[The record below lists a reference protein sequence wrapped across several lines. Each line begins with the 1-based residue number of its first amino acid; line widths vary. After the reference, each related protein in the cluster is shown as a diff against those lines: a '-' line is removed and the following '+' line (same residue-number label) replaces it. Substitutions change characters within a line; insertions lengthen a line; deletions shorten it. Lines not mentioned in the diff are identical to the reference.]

1 MRMRARRQGWSRI
14 RRPCS
19 GEQGFESAFLQRGV
33 RCEPDFRGRVPSMAV
48 ADPRRAAVGEKVGD
62 AFTWFATL
70 FQTMITSSFA
80 IVSIAFFIMRYWH
93 AMVAWVDADL
103 PRDSV

>member
-1 MRMRARRQGWSRI
+1 
-14 RRPCS
+14 
-19 GEQGFESAFLQRGV
+19 
-33 RCEPDFRGRVPSMAV
+33 MAV

-80 IVSIAFFIMRYWH
+80 IVSIAFFIMRDWH

-103 PRDSV
+103 PRDSVDTDTAARRGN